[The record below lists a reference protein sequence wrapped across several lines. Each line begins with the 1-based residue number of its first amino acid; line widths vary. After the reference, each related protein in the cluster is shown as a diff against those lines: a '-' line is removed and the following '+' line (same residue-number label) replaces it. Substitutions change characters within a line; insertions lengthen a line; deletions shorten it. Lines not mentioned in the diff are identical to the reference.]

1 MKTWSFAPLV
11 DIASGAKQPPY
22 SMFHCKLLFGAQNM
36 ALPSWSIRLT
46 IYSAIISLFYS

>member
-22 SMFHCKLLFGAQNM
+22 SMFLKYCKLLFGAQNM
-36 ALPSWSIRLT
+36 ALPSWSIRLINLNGEVDT
-46 IYSAIISLFYS
+46 F